1 MEDSNAIRERARTT
15 TAEDLNGLVH
25 HPDREVVRA
34 MLDNPAFNEAH
45 LLLLLERKDLS
56 AEILEEIARR
66 RALLKNYRIKRS
78 IVFHP
83 QVPRLVCLR
92 LLRDLYLM
100 DLVQFTLSVSAKAE
114 LKIKAEEQL
123 LARLP
128 QLPLGQKVTLA
139 RRGPGRLASALLAE
153 GHPRILEV
161 VLDNPYLNEGHLLKA
176 LSRDKLPEAVIIAAA
191 RHRRWSVFYNVRIAV
206 VRHPR
211 SPLAVVL
218 AFLPHI
224 TLGDL
229 RELVAP
235 GILADSLR
243 NYLQAEI
250 ARRLAP
256 PSPKSAPEPPSQN

>member
-1 MEDSNAIRERARTT
+1 MDDSNTIRERAL
-15 TAEDLNGLVH
+15 TASAEELSAMVH
-25 HPDREVVRA
+25 HPDGEVLRA
-34 MLDNPAFNEAH
+34 ILQNPAFNEAH

-56 AEILEEIARR
+56 GEILEEVARR
-66 RALLKNYRIKRS
+66 RFLLKNYRIKRA
-78 IVFHP
+78 IVFHS

-139 RRGPGRLASALLAE
+139 RRGPGRLAATLLAE

-176 LSRDKLPEAVIIAAA
+176 LSHEKLPEAVIVAVA
-191 RHRRWSVFYNVRIAV
+191 RHRRWSVFYNVRIAI

-218 AFLPHI
+218 GFLPHI

-235 GILADSLR
+235 GLLADSLR

-256 PSPKSAPEPPSQN
+256 PSSKPIPESPSQT